1 MRVICQK
8 EWLRLKF
15 KRKILPKGRGDDN
28 GKNAS
33 NKYKHTRVTYPFIV
47 FCDPWILFCTRHPGV
62 SDFSETWFVST
73 SSRIA
78 ALSAFVLFNLSLDKL
93 LLLYRPLIGAKLLSE
108 NALKPF
114 NFPSFWYFS
123 LIILDD
129 ISQTNYRTT
138 AVNLSCLVTD
148 AGLQERNV
156 MPATDDA
163 DKTMQLEPIRDANAF
178 YKSTML

>member
-1 MRVICQK
+1 MV
-8 EWLRLKF
+8 L
-15 KRKILPKGRGDDN
+15 
-28 GKNAS
+28 
-33 NKYKHTRVTYPFIV
+33 
-47 FCDPWILFCTRHPGV
+47 CDPCTLIWFCTRHPGV

-123 LIILDD
+123 FIMLDD
-129 ISQTNYRTT
+129 ISQTIGQQ
-138 AVNLSCLVTD
+138 LSISAARLLTL
-148 AGLQERNV
+148 GRRNETFCQ
-156 MPATDDA
+156 PPTNA
-163 DKTMQLEPIRDANAF
+163 DKTMQREPIGDANAF
-178 YKSTML
+178 YKSRML